1 MAPQTNRDMNAAL
14 LMTKAAWAQCAATV
28 DAIAD
33 CQARAERAATVADP
47 DGTR

>member
-1 MAPQTNRDMNAAL
+1 MNAAL

-33 CQARAERAATVADP
+33 CQARAERAGSAADP
-47 DGTR
+47 GDSR